1 MGKDVNKVKKIQ
13 AITIGLLFISCQ
25 MLAAVAAKDTVIR
38 EQKYQVF
45 FGKKPLGVK
54 DQKDLEQ
61 FLVSCDQ
68 SFGSRKEAGAYF
80 AERAWEYLG
89 EGKLDLAAFRFNYV
103 HALDSLNLESYWGL
117 GVITYQRK
125 DYELAVQ
132 LLEKGLQLDSTQSTM
147 RVDLASVKLS
157 CYLGNFGCGTI
168 QEVEELLAKSLSQD
182 PKNANAWMKRAQAAY
197 YLGDIEKAWTYFHE
211 CRQLDILQ
219 LDINFSE
226 YLLQK
231 MPDPKGIF
239 KLKE

>member
-1 MGKDVNKVKKIQ
+1 MATN
-13 AITIGLLFISCQ
+13 
-25 MLAAVAAKDTVIR
+25 VAMAREIAKDTIIR

-45 FGKKPLGVK
+45 FGKKALGLK
-54 DQKDLEQ
+54 DKKDLEQ

-68 SFGSRKEAGAYF
+68 SFSSRKEASGYF

-89 EGKLDLAAFRFNYV
+89 EGRLDTATFRFNYV
-103 HALDSLNLESYWGL
+103 HALDSTNIDAYWGL
-117 GVITYQRK
+117 GVISFQRK
-125 DYELAVQ
+125 YHELAIG

-147 RVDLASVKLS
+147 RVDLATVKLN
-157 CYLGNFGCGTI
+157 CFLNNLGCGTV
-168 QEVEELLAKSLSQD
+168 QEVEDLLAKSLAQD

-197 YLGDIEKAWTYFHE
+197 YLGDVEKAWTYFHE

-231 MPDPKGIF
+231 MPDPKGFF
-239 KLKE
+239 KLNSQQ